1 LELNLQFQTTRNATV
16 KRLLTSFAFVAA
28 TVAAQQTG
36 APPQS
41 GGWPRADQAPPQ
53 APPQYQTQP
62 QEQFPQA
69 PQQQSGG
76 QPNFD
81 QAPPPMS
88 LPSQLTLPAGTW
100 LTVRVNQ
107 PLSTD
112 HNQVGDA
119 FTVTLVKP
127 IVAQGFVVARR
138 GETIG
143 GRVAV
148 VDKGGRV
155 KGVSKLALE
164 LTDLT
169 AVDGQQLALKTEL
182 IQHSAGTSVG
192 RDTAAIGVTT
202 GAGAAIGAGVNGGV
216 GAGVGAAAGL
226 VVGALGVLTTRG
238 RATVVYPEETLTFR
252 TTAPMT
258 IATDRAP
265 QAFMPVSQEDFEPRL
280 QMRRAG
286 PGPGRPPYGPYGP
299 AYGPGPYGP
308 PPPYYYY
315 PYAYGPY
322 PYFYGP
328 SFYFRGGFGG
338 RFRR

>member
-1 LELNLQFQTTRNATV
+1 
-16 KRLLTSFAFVAA
+16 
-28 TVAAQQTG
+28 
-36 APPQS
+36 
-41 GGWPRADQAPPQ
+41 
-53 APPQYQTQP
+53 
-62 QEQFPQA
+62 
-69 PQQQSGG
+69 
-76 QPNFD
+76 
-81 QAPPPMS
+81 M
-88 LPSQLTLPAGTW
+88 
-100 LTVRVNQ
+100 
-107 PLSTD
+107 
-112 HNQVGDA
+112 
-119 FTVTLVKP
+119 
-127 IVAQGFVVARR
+127 
-138 GETIG
+138 
-143 GRVAV
+143 
-148 VDKGGRV
+148 
-155 KGVSKLALE
+155 
-164 LTDLT
+164 T

-192 RDTAAIGVTT
+192 RDATAIGVTT

-252 TTAPMT
+252 TTEPMT
-258 IATDRAP
+258 ISTDRAP
-265 QAFMPVSQEDFEPRL
+265 QAFMPVSQQDFEPRL

-286 PGPGRPPYGPYGP
+286 PPVGPGRPYGPGYGPYGP
-299 AYGPGPYGP
+299 P